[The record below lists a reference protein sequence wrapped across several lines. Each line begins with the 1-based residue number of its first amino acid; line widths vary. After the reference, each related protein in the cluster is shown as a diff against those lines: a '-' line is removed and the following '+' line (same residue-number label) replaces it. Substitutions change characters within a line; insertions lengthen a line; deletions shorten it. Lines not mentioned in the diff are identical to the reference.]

1 LSGDTATG
9 STRTSIQLT
18 FWPKLE
24 HLRILSLEH
33 KPFNTEDMHVGA
45 TVTKQ
50 QLIEQIEDAM
60 RVAGNVHASAT
71 NFINSKQVIDG
82 NGQIVTLTQI
92 NETLDRSTQ
101 IVQDAFRAAKKAI
114 ESMPN
119 EEGF

>member
-1 LSGDTATG
+1 MITATG
-9 STRTSIQLT
+9 STGTTIQFT

-24 HLRILSLEH
+24 HLRILSLEL
-33 KPFNTEDMHVGA
+33 KPSNTEDMHVGA
-45 TVTKQ
+45 TVSKQ

-101 IVQDAFRAAKKAI
+101 IIQNAFRAAKKAI